1 MLVLGRKT
9 GESVVISDNIV
20 VTILSVERDQV
31 KLGIE
36 APRQIPVVRKELFEA
51 LKAQNTIAE
60 RLANEAQPL
69 RLESLR
75 NFLAGQTSDEPGEND
90 DVNNK

>member
-51 LKAQNTIAE
+51 LKAQKHNRRAVGE
-60 RLANEAQPL
+60 RSPTFTLGITA
-69 RLESLR
+69 
-75 NFLAGQTSDEPGEND
+75 
-90 DVNNK
+90 